1 MERTRLRAPIAL
13 AALALAAP
21 SLAAERPDVRASL
34 LAPPRLAPGAKATVA
49 VELRIGEG
57 WHVNG
62 HVPADELLVPTEV
75 VLAAPGTKLSPVR
88 YPKHVER
95 RFPFSDRPLRV
106 YDGTV
111 SFEADLELPAGAA
124 GSVTV
129 EGSVSYQACNERQ
142 CFAPASLPL
151 QARISTAR

>member
-1 MERTRLRAPIAL
+1 MERTLLRAPIVLL
-13 AALALAAP
+13 AAWLAAP
-21 SLAAERPDVRASL
+21 SLAAERPDVRAAL
-34 LAPPRLAPGAKATVA
+34 QAPAKLAPGARATVT

-57 WHVNG
+57 WHVNS
-62 HVPADELLVPTEV
+62 HAPADVFLVPTEV
-75 VLAAPGTKLSPVR
+75 ALAAPGAKLSAVR
-88 YPKHVER
+88 YPKDVER
-95 RFPFSDRPLRV
+95 RFPFSDKPLRV

-111 SFEADLELPAGAA
+111 RFEADLELPRTATGN
-124 GSVTV
+124 VTV